1 MIENTCGHLPARRVL
16 WLACVLAAS
25 CCVLQAQP
33 DGQGGPPPDGP
44 PPGEMRQQSHGPSV
58 ERELKQLTQLLTLTT
73 AQQTQVKV
81 ILTDQNQQIEALF
94 NQSKPVLQNGKS
106 STDTANSDDQRP
118 DWEAMRK
125 MRTAVKAIRED
136 ANAKIAETLTD
147 DQKNKFAAWEK
158 KGQKASA
165 RQEGEDMPPPPPDG
179 EGGPPPDGGGGA
191 PPGGGGP
198 PGV

>member
-1 MIENTCGHLPARRVL
+1 MNEITNGHMPVRRAL
-16 WLACVLAAS
+16 WMACVLAAS

-44 PPGEMRQQSHGPSV
+44 PPGEMLQQSHGPSV
-58 ERELKQLTQLLTLTT
+58 ERQLKQLTQLLILTT
-73 AQQTQVKV
+73 EQQAQVKV
-81 ILTDQNQQIEALF
+81 ILTDQHQQIEALF
-94 NQSKPVLQNGKS
+94 NQSKPAAQNGKTR
-106 STDTANSDDQRP
+106 TDAASSDDWRP
-118 DWEAMRK
+118 DFEAMQK
-125 MRTAVKAIRED
+125 MRAAAKAIRED

-147 DQKNKFAAWEK
+147 DQKVKFAAWEK
-158 KGQKASA
+158 KRQKASA
-165 RQEGEDMPPPPPDG
+165 RQEGDDMPPPPPDG